1 MARRVIKLVQDNTQS
16 LDQEVEVHRIGKYN
30 EGGTRPL
37 RVRMR
42 SQIAVE
48 GIMARTG
55 KLTENIKHKD
65 IWIKKDMSL
74 NEREKERALRSKRK
88 EKEKEKDIDRED

>member
-16 LDQEVEVHRIGKYN
+16 LDQEVGEVHRIGKYN

-48 GIMARTG
+48 EMMARTG
-55 KLTENIKHKD
+55 KLAEDIEHKD
-65 IWIKKDMSL
+65 IWIKKDMNL
-74 NEREKERALRSKRK
+74 EERE
-88 EKEKEKDIDRED
+88 RESAKK